1 MWCFIGPE
9 GNSPWVSGPLK
20 EIEYHRPTSLDAA
33 LTILSSNEA
42 RPLAGGSD
50 LIPQLRAGR
59 RQTGKVVDLK
69 HIPELTSIEATE
81 DGSWRFGAATPVSA
95 MRKHAGF
102 RAVHG
107 ALLDSAGLIGS
118 LQVQSRASLGGNLC
132 NAAPSADGVPL
143 LIALDAVAM
152 IHGPAGVRHV
162 PAEHIPVGAGRT
174 SLAAGELLVSIVLP
188 GRFARSADRY
198 YRFTPRRE
206 MDIAIAGVGARIDL
220 DDDDTITAAR
230 LVLASV
236 GPTPI
241 RALTAEAAMIGQ
253 KPDVRLFREAGAHA
267 ALEAQPISDTR
278 GSADYRRELVA
289 VLARR
294 ALADC
299 ALRLGVALS

>member
-1 MWCFIGPE
+1 M
-9 GNSPWVSGPLK
+9 N
-20 EIEYHRPTSLDAA
+20 EIKYERPTSLTSAVTMLASDG
-33 LTILSSNEA
+33 A

-59 RQTGKVVDLK
+59 RQSGKVVDLK
-69 HIPELTSIEATE
+69 HIPELTSIEELE
-81 DGSWRFGAATPVSA
+81 DGSWRFGAATPIST

-102 RAVHG
+102 RAVHN

-143 LIALDAVAM
+143 LIALDAVAV
-152 IHGPAGVRHV
+152 IHGPAGVRQV
-162 PAEHIPVGAGRT
+162 PAEHIPVGPGRT
-174 SLAAGELLVSIVLP
+174 SLASSELLVSIVLP
-188 GRFARSADRY
+188 KRPARSADRY

-206 MDIAIAGVGARIDL
+206 MDIAIAGVGARIDV
-220 DDDDTITAAR
+220 DDDDTIRAAR

-236 GPTPI
+236 GPTPV
-241 RALTAEAAMIGQ
+241 RACKAEAAMIGE
-253 KPDVRLFREAGAHA
+253 KPSIKLFREAGAHA
-267 ALEAQPISDTR
+267 ALEARPISDTR

-299 ALRLGVALS
+299 ALRLGVSLS

>member
-1 MWCFIGPE
+1 M
-9 GNSPWVSGPLK
+9 K
-20 EIEYHRPTSLDAA
+20 EIEYERPTSLAAA
-33 LTILSSNEA
+33 LTMLSSDEA

-59 RQTGKVVDLK
+59 RRSDRVVDLK
-69 HIPELTSIEATE
+69 HIPELISIEMME
-81 DGSWRFGAATPVSA
+81 DGSWRFGAATPISA
-95 MRKHAGF
+95 MRKHVEF
-102 RAVHG
+102 RAVHD

-143 LIALDAVAM
+143 LFALDAVAI
-152 IHGPAGVRHV
+152 IHGPAGVRQV
-162 PAEHIPVGAGRT
+162 PVEHIPIGPGRT
-174 SLAAGELLVSIVLP
+174 NLASGELLVSIVLP
-188 GRFARSADRY
+188 KRSARSADRY

-206 MDIAIAGVGARIDL
+206 MDIAIAGVGARIDV
-220 DDDDTITAAR
+220 DDSDTITAAG

-236 GPTPI
+236 GPTPV
-241 RALTAEAAMIGQ
+241 RACKAEAMMIGQ
-253 KPDVRLFREAGAHA
+253 KPSVQLFLEAGAHA
-267 ALEAQPISDTR
+267 ALEARPISDTR

-299 ALRLGVALS
+299 ALRLGVPFS